1 MVTKLKIQND
11 PDKQKSIRIL
21 DIFEKKTG
29 LDLMDH
35 CLVKVSPCKKF
46 ELVYVFLNTSNL
58 NSLIGVIL
66 EENITIYEKADY
78 TERIANKVK
87 NGKLLQFKSEFVC
100 EPQINDNFSKII
112 ENNIPQELVVKKIA
126 LEAFGYLQLN

>member
-21 DIFEKKTG
+21 DIFKKKTG

-35 CLVKVSPCKKF
+35 CLVKVSSCKKF

-126 LEAFGYLQLN
+126 LEAFGDLQLN